1 MSDIFLL
8 IVLGVM
14 ILSIASDAFR
24 IYQFKK
30 YIKVQKDILIE
41 MENKNKELKEI
52 GIRLQMLSDITESN
66 NV

>member
-8 IVLGVM
+8 VVLCVM

-30 YIKVQKDILIE
+30 YIEIQKQLLIE
-41 MENKNKELKEI
+41 MDNKNKELKEI
-52 GIRLQMLSDITESN
+52 GIRLQKLQEITGD
-66 NV
+66 

>member
-8 IVLGVM
+8 VVLGVM

-30 YIKVQKDILIE
+30 YIEIQKQLLIE

-52 GIRLQMLSDITESN
+52 GIRLQKLQEITGD
-66 NV
+66 